1 MTHDFTPEQS
11 RAGGIKSGVSRRPMD
26 FDANAKRA
34 YNYSVKL
41 MDILAMEIFEPKPCD
56 KCKRPLLKPKTLEAY
71 IKILGPILT
80 AVQSRGWGQPGTA
93 SPYGKSASLDDFAKL
108 RRAVERAKDDNL
120 TPPDLPPPPEELDSE
135 NRDHP
140 TDLER

>member
-11 RAGGIKSGVSRRPMD
+11 RAGGIKSGVSRRPVD
-26 FDANAKRA
+26 FESHAKRA
-34 YNYSVKL
+34 YNYSIKL
-41 MDILAMEIFEPKPCD
+41 MDLLAERLFALVPCD
-56 KCKRPLLKPKTLEAY
+56 KCKRGGPIELRTLESFV
-71 IKILGPILT
+71 KILGPILT

-120 TPPDLPPPPEELDSE
+120 TPPDLPPPPDELDSE
-135 NRDHP
+135 NV
-140 TDLER
+140 E

>member
-1 MTHDFTPEQS
+1 MSHEFTPEQS
-11 RAGGIKSGVSRRPMD
+11 RAGGIKSGASRRPMD

-41 MDILAMEIFEPKPCD
+41 MDIIAMEIFEPKPCD
-56 KCKRPLLKPKTLEAY
+56 KCKRPLLQPKTLEAY

-80 AVQSRGWGQPGTA
+80 SVQYRAWGQPGTG
-93 SPYGKSASLDDFAKL
+93 SKYGRESSLDDFAKL
-108 RRAVERAKDDNL
+108 RRAVERAKTDNL

-135 NRDHP
+135 NV
-140 TDLER
+140 E